1 MGTELRGWTGAEAWI
16 FLSIGDA
23 RAGAEASLENVIA
36 AADSNNH
43 AIPRPD
49 EFSQAVGQL
58 LGAGLVRVTNDR
70 YSLTA
75 SGKKLYKQINS
86 TRRGH
91 IERFIDTAKVWR
103 TAAPSA
109 EAAIP
114 WEVDRERFD
123 QSWRMYH
130 GWAQRWIQKH
140 VRKHKA

>member
-16 FLSIGDA
+16 LLSIGDA

-103 TAAPSA
+103 TRRRALRQPF
-109 EAAIP
+109 
-114 WEVDRERFD
+114 R
-123 QSWRMYH
+123 
-130 GWAQRWIQKH
+130 GKWI
-140 VRKHKA
+140 VSDSINRG

>member
-1 MGTELRGWTGAEAWI
+1 
-16 FLSIGDA
+16 
-23 RAGAEASLENVIA
+23 
-36 AADSNNH
+36 
-43 AIPRPD
+43 
-49 EFSQAVGQL
+49 